1 MRRILI
7 ISLVTCAAALMA
19 VQAKADEVN
28 FEDQPAGS
36 STFGAPAQTLVYNFG
51 GLTATFSGGTI
62 LTDETSQSTDDSNV
76 YATASFGSGDTNPLV
91 ITFNQAIQ
99 NFQIEIL
106 NAIAGSYTM
115 SDNAGHSLA
124 FSLATTGGSLATEGF
139 AATGTKV
146 SILFNGPPDGFAT
159 YDFAIDNVT
168 FDQPLSGVPE
178 PGELTSLGAGLLAL
192 FAAVYLGKNR
202 VARRSAATC

>member
-7 ISLVTCAAALMA
+7 ISLAFCAAALMA
-19 VQAKADEVN
+19 AQAKADEVN

-36 STFGAPAQTLVYNFG
+36 GVFGAPAQTLVYNFG

-62 LTDETSQSTDDSNV
+62 LTNETSQTTDDSNV
-76 YATASFGSGDTNPLV
+76 YATASFGNGNTNPLV

-115 SDNAGHSLA
+115 SDNAGHSLG

-139 AATGTKV
+139 AATGTQV
-146 SILFNGPPDGFAT
+146 MILFNGPADGSTT

-178 PGELTSLGAGLLAL
+178 PGELASLGIGLLAL

-202 VARRSAATC
+202 LAPRSAASC